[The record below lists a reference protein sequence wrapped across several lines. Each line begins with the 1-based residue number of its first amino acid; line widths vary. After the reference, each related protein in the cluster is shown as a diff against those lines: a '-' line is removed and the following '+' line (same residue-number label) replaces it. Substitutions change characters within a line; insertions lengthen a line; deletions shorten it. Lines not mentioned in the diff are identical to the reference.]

1 MHTSRFLFFLR
12 PGSETRSFP
21 SHAKTLTSVS
31 LHRPPN
37 SRSSRLFPANSRT
50 APSPR
55 YACIVRF
62 CLLVRICFFLVALLR
77 RVRENVRES
86 GRESLQRDNDRVT
99 ENSFSPLSL
108 SLSRNARASKEPTGG
123 REGGLRYFR
132 ELFSGALRPRGGKR
146 ERERERER
154 KSRERSIPREEEI
167 EWICCP
173 LVSEEKKSKKN
184 ATLFLFLLLLLPHH
198 FFFLNV
204 R

>member
-108 SLSRNARASKEPTGG
+108 SLSLETRARRKNPPEGG
-123 REGGLRYFR
+123 REGCVISENFSRALFVR
-132 ELFSGALRPRGGKR
+132 EEGR
-146 ERERERER
+146 ERERENEKER
-154 KSRERSIPREEEI
+154 AERDRSRGK
-167 EWICCP
+167 
-173 LVSEEKKSKKN
+173 KKSSGYV
-184 ATLFLFLLLLLPHH
+184 APW
-198 FFFLNV
+198 
-204 R
+204 

>member
-1 MHTSRFLFFLR
+1 
-12 PGSETRSFP
+12 
-21 SHAKTLTSVS
+21 
-31 LHRPPN
+31 
-37 SRSSRLFPANSRT
+37 
-50 APSPR
+50 
-55 YACIVRF
+55 
-62 CLLVRICFFLVALLR
+62 
-77 RVRENVRES
+77 
-86 GRESLQRDNDRVT
+86 VT

-108 SLSRNARASKEPTGG
+108 SLSLETRARRKNPPEGG
-123 REGGLRYFR
+123 REGCVISENFSRALFVR
-132 ELFSGALRPRGGKR
+132 EEGR

-173 LVSEEKKSKKN
+173 LSEEKKSKKN